1 LSSYKKGGSLK
12 TNKTFTQISENART
26 VLLCQR
32 SNVTGVCFMAKRT
45 MNEIMMAIFQVLK
58 QDNKISENEYARL
71 VELLRKGA

>member
-1 LSSYKKGGSLK
+1 
-12 TNKTFTQISENART
+12 
-26 VLLCQR
+26 
-32 SNVTGVCFMAKRT
+32 MAKRT